1 MNVMFC
7 CFSDLSFCVKVTQPP
22 FAFHQGGDK
31 TVTLQC
37 HQDDNSYYYMYWY
50 RQSVSQKM
58 ELLTYSVSPSST
70 KTEAP
75 FDQSKFLMSR
85 PSSLCSYNEAYFGAG
100 TKLTQCKNRVGQ
112 KTKTLVCLATKF
124 YPDHVN
130 VTWEVNGDQNKPNI
144 IESTDAAA
152 AKRNGA
158 RYYSITSRLT
168 VPSEVWTNPENNFTC
183 IVDFFDGTKNIQ
195 TRKSISGVKGMLMWD
210 SECGHFTKYL
220 KITHNAKL
228 AYTVFI
234 VKSSIYGAF
243 VVFLLWKWQVCK
255 I

>member
-1 MNVMFC
+1 MGLISLKSLMNVMFC

-85 PSSLCSYNEAYFGAG
+85 PSVLNSSLQIHQIGAADSAVYFCAAS
-100 TKLTQCKNRVGQ
+100 TQ
-112 KTKTLVCLATKF
+112 
-124 YPDHVN
+124 
-130 VTWEVNGDQNKPNI
+130 
-144 IESTDAAA
+144 
-152 AKRNGA
+152 
-158 RYYSITSRLT
+158 
-168 VPSEVWTNPENNFTC
+168 
-183 IVDFFDGTKNIQ
+183 
-195 TRKSISGVKGMLMWD
+195 
-210 SECGHFTKYL
+210 
-220 KITHNAKL
+220 
-228 AYTVFI
+228 
-234 VKSSIYGAF
+234 
-243 VVFLLWKWQVCK
+243 
-255 I
+255 